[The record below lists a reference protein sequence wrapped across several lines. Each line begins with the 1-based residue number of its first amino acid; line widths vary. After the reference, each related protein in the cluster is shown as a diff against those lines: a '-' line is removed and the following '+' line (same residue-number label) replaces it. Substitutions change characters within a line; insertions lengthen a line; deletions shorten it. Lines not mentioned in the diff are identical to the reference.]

1 MITPDKMVE
10 RKMVIGQGYG
20 WVLVGV
26 KGCVL
31 RPTGHISVTLFS
43 LSVSIKD
50 QSLHKSRSK
59 SQIYYLER
67 ILVYGCREDS
77 LLS

>member
-1 MITPDKMVE
+1 MITHDKMVE

-31 RPTGHISVTLFS
+31 RPTGHISVILFS

-50 QSLHKSRSK
+50 RSLHKALGK
-59 SQIYYLER
+59 S
-67 ILVYGCREDS
+67 
-77 LLS
+77 